1 MVAGRADCASAF
13 AVSPFPWTDV
23 LIILA
28 LIVLNGVFALSEL
41 AIVSAKTSTLE
52 ARAEAGSTSARIAI
66 ALAAEP
72 GKFLSTVQI
81 GITLIGIIAGAYSGA
96 SLGGPTGERLVALG
110 LPERFSDQAGFAVAI
125 LAGVVARVTE
135 LKEDA
140 SLATF
145 YLVSLALGAIIMT
158 TYFSLIIGELV
169 PKQLALRNA
178 VPVSLVMAWPLAY
191 LARFAAPLV
200 WVLDK
205 SSALVIA
212 LFGIRPGEQGAFT
225 AEELQI
231 IFAEAT
237 RSGVIE
243 AEQHQILTGVV
254 RLAERPVREMMTPR
268 TEIDWIEADADEA
281 AIRAGIAASPHS
293 LLLVGEGSPDT
304 ILGVV
309 KVRDVLAAL
318 VAGEAVSV
326 RRFVRKVEVVPD
338 QLDAMDALRVLQ
350 GADVALALVRD
361 EYGHFEGIVTPI
373 DLLTAIVG
381 NFASDQDAGDIPQIV
396 EREDG
401 SLLVSGALSADVL
414 ADRLALD
421 YGESREFGT
430 AAGYAL
436 SVLRKLPVEGEAFT
450 DQGWRFEVVDM
461 DGRRIDKLL
470 VSRVAEAD

>member
-1 MVAGRADCASAF
+1 MVT
-13 AVSPFPWTDV
+13 PFPWTDL
-23 LIILA
+23 LIIVA
-28 LIVLNGVFALSEL
+28 LVLLNGIFAMSEL
-41 AIVSAKTSTLE
+41 AIVSAKTSALE
-52 ARAEAGSTSARIAI
+52 ARAEAGSASARTAI

-96 SLGGPTGERLVALG
+96 SLGGPVGERLAWLG
-110 LPERFSDQAGFAVAI
+110 LPQRFADQGGFA
-125 LAGVVARVTE
+125 
-135 LKEDA
+135 
-140 SLATF
+140 
-145 YLVSLALGAIIMT
+145 LVIAMT
-158 TYFSLIIGELV
+158 TYLSLIIGELV

-178 VPVSLVMAWPLAY
+178 VPVSLVMARPMAT
-191 LARFAAPLV
+191 LARAAAPLV

-205 SSALVIA
+205 SSAAVIA
-212 LFGIRPGEQGAFT
+212 LFGWRAGDQASVT
-225 AEELQI
+225 AEELQM

-268 TEIDWIEADADEA
+268 TEIDWIEADADIA
-281 AIRAGIAASPHS
+281 AIRATIEQSPHS
-293 LLLVGEGSPDT
+293 LLLVAEGSPDA

-309 KVRDVLAAL
+309 KVREVLAAL
-318 VAGEAVSV
+318 VAGAQVSI
-326 RRFVRKVEVVPD
+326 RAMLRKVEVVPD

-350 GADVALALVRD
+350 GADVALALVHD
-361 EYGHFEGIVTPI
+361 EYGHFEGIVTPV

-381 NFASDQDAGDIPQIV
+381 NFASDQDGGDIPQII

-401 SLLVSGALSADVL
+401 SLLVSGALSADAL
-414 ADRLALD
+414 ADRLDLE
-421 YGESREFGT
+421 YGEDREFGT

-436 SVLRKLPVEGEAFT
+436 SVLKKLPAEGEVFS

-461 DGRRIDKLL
+461 DNRRIDKLL
-470 VSRVAEAD
+470 VSRQDEGEG

>member
-1 MVAGRADCASAF
+1 MT
-13 AVSPFPWTDV
+13 PFPWTDLV
-23 LIILA
+23 IIIA
-28 LIVLNGVFALSEL
+28 LVVLNGVFAMSEL

-52 ARAEAGSTSARIAI
+52 TRAEGGSSAARTAM
-66 ALAAEP
+66 ALAADP

-96 SLGGPTGERLVALG
+96 SLGGPVGERLALFG
-110 LPERFSDQAGFAVAI
+110 VPARFAGEAGFA
-125 LAGVVARVTE
+125 
-135 LKEDA
+135 
-140 SLATF
+140 
-145 YLVSLALGAIIMT
+145 LVIAVT
-158 TYFSLIIGELV
+158 TYLSLIIGELV

-178 VPVSLVMAWPLAY
+178 VAVAMVMARPMAL
-191 LARFAAPLV
+191 LARVAAPLV

-212 LFGIRPGEQGAFT
+212 LFGLRASDQETFT

-268 TEIDWIEADADEA
+268 TEVDWIEADADET
-281 AIRAGIAASPHS
+281 AIRAAIGESPHS
-293 LLLVGEGSPDT
+293 LLLVAEGSPDHV
-304 ILGVV
+304 LGVV
-309 KVRDVLAAL
+309 KVRDVLAAQ
-318 VAGEAVSV
+318 VAGGAVSV
-326 RRFVRKVEVVPD
+326 RSLIRKVEVVPD

-350 GADVALALVRD
+350 GADVALALVHD

-396 EREDG
+396 TREDG

-414 ADRLALD
+414 ADRLGLD
-421 YGESREFGT
+421 YGEDREFGT

-436 SVLRKLPVEGEAFT
+436 SVLRKLPVEGEVFC

-470 VSRVAEAD
+470 VSREGADED

>member
-1 MVAGRADCASAF
+1 MT
-13 AVSPFPWTDV
+13 PFPWPDL

-28 LIVLNGVFALSEL
+28 LVVLNGVFAMSEL

-52 ARAEAGSTSARIAI
+52 TRADAGSSGARLALT
-66 ALAAEP
+66 LAADP

-96 SLGGPTGERLVALG
+96 SLGGPVGERLALMG
-110 LPERFSDQAGFAVAI
+110 VPTGASDQAGFVLVIAV
-125 LAGVVARVTE
+125 
-135 LKEDA
+135 
-140 SLATF
+140 
-145 YLVSLALGAIIMT
+145 T
-158 TYFSLIIGELV
+158 TYLSLIIGELV
-169 PKQLALRNA
+169 PKQLALRSA
-178 VPVSLVMAWPLAY
+178 VPIAMVMARPMAT
-191 LARFAAPLV
+191 LARVAAPLV

-212 LFGIRPGEQGAFT
+212 LFGIRPGAQGTFT

-243 AEQHQILTGVV
+243 AQQHQILTGVV

-268 TEIDWIEADADEA
+268 PEVDWIEADADPAE
-281 AIRAGIAASPHS
+281 IAETIAQSPHS
-293 LLLVGEGSPDT
+293 LLLVAEGSPDS

-309 KVRDVLAAL
+309 KVREVLAGL
-318 VAGEAVSV
+318 VAGEQVSI
-326 RRFVRKVEVVPD
+326 RAMLRKVEVVPD

-350 GADVALALVRD
+350 SADVALALVHD

-373 DLLTAIVG
+373 DLLTAIFG
-381 NFASDQDAGDIPQIV
+381 NFASDQDGGDIPQIIT
-396 EREDG
+396 REDG

-414 ADRLALD
+414 ADRLGLE
-421 YGESREFGT
+421 YGETREFGT
-430 AAGYAL
+430 AAGYVL
-436 SVLRKLPVEGEAFT
+436 SVLKKLPSEGETFT

-461 DGRRIDKLL
+461 DHRRIDKLL
-470 VSRVAEAD
+470 VSRAEDAED